1 VNDLFRPKVN
11 FESMQGKQTWML
23 IFVQG
28 KHQDLIDD
36 RKQGSFNKTRDVA
49 IQITDN
55 VGVLICDY

>member
-49 IQITDN
+49 KDPVI
-55 VGVLICDY
+55 LW